1 MSQLGTTP
9 TLEGMQFLDPT
20 ETVQALAT
28 LDSST
33 LFSAL
38 EPLAQRMSVDP
49 ELAHQFINQ
58 ILSIVLENGGDL
70 SPILKAILEN
80 YLGQLEIDEATLTN
94 AINELAGNQQEVI
107 NIFKHLDYEVQR
119 QLGGLFVYLQIN
131 RSISVD
137 QYFTIA
143 RMLNLPKLPSE
154 FWDILR
160 FGVSNTSKMNTDMPA
175 NLEVRKPYIEA

>member
-9 TLEGMQFLDPT
+9 TLEGMQFLDPI

-28 LDSST
+28 LDSPT
-33 LFSAL
+33 LFTAL
-38 EPLAQRMSVDP
+38 EPLAQRMSTDP
-49 ELAHQFINQ
+49 ELAQQFINQ
-58 ILSIVLENGGDL
+58 VLSIALEQGSDL
-70 SPILKAILEN
+70 SPILKAVLES
-80 YLGQLEIDEATLTN
+80 YLGQLEIDESTLTN
-94 AINELAGNQQEVI
+94 ALNELAGNQQEVI
-107 NIFKHLDYEVQR
+107 NVFKQLDYEVQR

-154 FWDILR
+154 LWDILR
-160 FGVSNTSKMNTDMPA
+160 FGVSNTAKMNTDMPA
-175 NLEVRKPYIEA
+175 NLDVRKPYAEA